1 MPQTFWTFTV
11 LATVALGGL
20 ATLTATTPDAGART
34 AGAQTAGARADD
46 RTPAERGPI
55 VLELFTS
62 QGCSSCPPADRLLTE
77 LAAEEAGEVLPMA
90 FHVDYW
96 NRLGWRDPFSSEA
109 WSKRQRRYARE
120 LPGGR
125 VYTPQLVVDGREH
138 AVGSD
143 RRAVARLLADA
154 RARSQE
160 GSVELSARI
169 AGGELL
175 AAVGAMA
182 TEAAA
187 DEPLGLLLAV
197 VESGFETPVGSGENS
212 GRRLREDFVVRR
224 LERMG
229 TVPPGGPA
237 FSRELRVPL
246 DPEWSTDQIAAV
258 AFLQHPDRL
267 TIHGAA
273 GWGFGG

>member
-1 MPQTFWTFTV
+1 MTRSLSTLAV
-11 LATVALGGL
+11 LAVVALGGL
-20 ATLTATTPDAGART
+20 ATLVATTPGADART
-34 AGAQTAGARADD
+34 EDARTEDAQSDG

-77 LAAEEAGEVLPMA
+77 LAAEEAGEVLPLA

-169 AGGELL
+169 SGGELL
-175 AAVGAMA
+175 TAVGATA
-182 TEAAA
+182 TAAA
-187 DEPLGLLLAV
+187 DEPLDLLLAV

-224 LERMG
+224 LERVG
-229 TVPPGGPA
+229 SVAPGGPM
-237 FSRELRVPL
+237 FTRELRVPL
-246 DPEWSTDQIAAV
+246 DSEWSTDQLAAV
-258 AFLQHPDRL
+258 AFLQHPHRL

-273 GWGFGG
+273 GWGFEG